1 MSRTLLTLA
10 PHGLIMSVRDLH
22 PRRESKKL
30 IVLKMRWAC
39 GELLDTNLG
48 VRIYANTTELS
59 PFPHQKMT
67 GTTEMRYMPC
77 ELTTEFYF

>member
-1 MSRTLLTLA
+1 
-10 PHGLIMSVRDLH
+10 MSVRDLH

-48 VRIYANTTELS
+48 VRIYANTIPISAPEDDWDDRNALYA
-59 PFPHQKMT
+59 M
-67 GTTEMRYMPC
+67 
-77 ELTTEFYF
+77 